1 MAVIGQFGLVEP
13 NVDEIEIDGVV
24 VVEGI
29 ATGGAE
35 SVVDPGPHTVISY
48 IYGVTIDGPLAT

>member
-35 SVVDPGPHTVISY
+35 SVVDSASQ
-48 IYGVTIDGPLAT
+48 ATYKFKS